1 METGIS
7 SSVHDISLVLEP
19 GTVTLFAGEPGCGKN
34 LILRILGLLEMP
46 DSGDAFFGS
55 IPLNRVSRERIMDLR
70 DTACGYVFSPPFLL
84 PDFTVMEN
92 IAMPLFKVFEMRP
105 IDAQARTEMLMD
117 FVQLTQFSA
126 VKINR
131 LSPGLQLRAGLARA
145 LGSLPPLVVIEEPD
159 KIVQGREMDA
169 FRTLLR
175 RAAADFDCAIAVSTG
190 PEIPSMLGERRIEC
204 AGGRIVC
211 DVMP

>member
-19 GTVTLFAGEPGCGKN
+19 SSVTLFTGEPGCGKN
-34 LILRILGLLEMP
+34 LILRILGLLETP
-46 DSGDAFFGS
+46 DSGDAFFDS
-55 IPLNRVSRERIMDLR
+55 IPLSNASRERIMDLR

>member
-19 GTVTLFAGEPGCGKN
+19 SSVTLFTGEPGCGKN
-34 LILRILGLLEMP
+34 LILRILGLLETP
-46 DSGDAFFGS
+46 DSGDAFFDS
-55 IPLNRVSRERIMDLR
+55 IPTSKVSRERIMDLR

-92 IAMPLFKVFEMRP
+92 IAMPLFKVFEMCP
-105 IDAQARTEMLMD
+105 ADAQTRTEMLMD
-117 FVQLTQFSA
+117 FVQLTQFST
-126 VKINR
+126 VKIKE

-159 KIVQGREMDA
+159 KIVQGREMHA
-169 FRTLLR
+169 FRTLLH
-175 RAAADFDCAIAVSTG
+175 RAAADFECAIAVSAG
-190 PEIPSMLGERRIEC
+190 SEIPSMLGERRIEC
-204 AGGRIVC
+204 VRGRIVC

>member
-19 GTVTLFAGEPGCGKN
+19 ASVTLFTGEPGCGKN
-34 LILRILGLLEMP
+34 LILRILGLLETP
-46 DSGDAFFGS
+46 DSGEAFFGS
-55 IPLNRVSRERIMDLR
+55 IPLNEVSRERIMDLR

-84 PDFTVMEN
+84 PDFTVLEN
-92 IAMPLFKVFEMRP
+92 IAMPLFKVFEMRS
-105 IDAQARTEMLMD
+105 IDAQARTEMLME
-117 FVQLTQFSA
+117 FVQIKQFGA
-126 VKINR
+126 VKINQ

-145 LGSLPPLVVIEEPD
+145 LGSLPPLLLVEEPD

-169 FRTLLR
+169 FRALLH
-175 RAAADFDCAIAVSTG
+175 RAAADFNCAIAVSAG
-190 PEIPSMLGERRIEC
+190 PGIPPMLGERRIKC
-204 AGGRIVC
+204 ARGRIVC

>member
-19 GTVTLFAGEPGCGKN
+19 SSVTLFTGEPGCGKN
-34 LILRILGLLEMP
+34 LILRILGLLETP
-46 DSGDAFFGS
+46 DSGDAFFDS
-55 IPLNRVSRERIMDLR
+55 IPTSKVSRERIMDLR

-92 IAMPLFKVFEMRP
+92 IAMPLFKVFEMCP
-105 IDAQARTEMLMD
+105 ADAQTRTEMLMD
-117 FVQLTQFSA
+117 FVQLTQFST
-126 VKINR
+126 VKIKE

-169 FRTLLR
+169 FRTLLH
-175 RAAADFDCAIAVSTG
+175 RAAADFECAIAVSAG
-190 PEIPSMLGERRIEC
+190 SEIPSMLGERRIEC
-204 AGGRIVC
+204 VRGRIVC

>member
-105 IDAQARTEMLMD
+105 IDAQARTEMLME

-126 VKINR
+126 VKINQ

-145 LGSLPPLVVIEEPD
+145 LGALPPLVVVEEPD

-169 FRTLLR
+169 FRALLH

>member
-19 GTVTLFAGEPGCGKN
+19 SSVTLFTGEPGCGKN
-34 LILRILGLLEMP
+34 LILRILGLLETP

-55 IPLNRVSRERIMDLR
+55 IQLSKVSRERIMDLR

-92 IAMPLFKVFEMRP
+92 IAMPLFKVFEMCP
-105 IDAQARTEMLMD
+105 ADAQTRTEMLMD
-117 FVQLTQFSA
+117 FVQLTQFSS
-126 VKINR
+126 VNIKE

-169 FRTLLR
+169 FRTLLH
-175 RAAADFDCAIAVSTG
+175 RAAADFECAIAVSAG
-190 PEIPSMLGERRIEC
+190 SEIPSMLGERRIEC
-204 AGGRIVC
+204 VRGRIVC